1 MGSGTP
7 HCQQGCDKE
16 ASSSVDIVFLHIH
29 TPYLPCSYH
38 PDHELCTKFNT
49 ECIYTSTIKK
59 INMPRK
65 SSSVSSH
72 SGYCVK
78 HGGKVLDCHLSIV

>member
-59 INMPRK
+59 LICQG
-65 SSSVSSH
+65 SQVACLH
-72 SGYCVK
+72 IQA
-78 HGGKVLDCHLSIV
+78 IV